1 MFAELGVSVEMF
13 IGEILLVLKS
23 HSLWAGPF
31 DSVFVLV
38 VVYLFVCLFVRFVA
52 VVACLFVLRRIIKK
66 STIRPTNQSPAVHEV
81 CELWNRTVTR
91 VEDGDL

>member
-1 MFAELGVSVEMF
+1 MF
-13 IGEILLVLKS
+13 IEEMLLVLKS

-31 DSVFVLV
+31 DCVFVV
-38 VVYLFVCLFVRFVA
+38 VVVNLFVCLFVRFVA
-52 VVACLFVLRRIIKK
+52 VIVLACLFILRRIIKK

>member
-1 MFAELGVSVEMF
+1 M
-13 IGEILLVLKS
+13 LLVLKS

-31 DSVFVLV
+31 DCVFVV
-38 VVYLFVCLFVRFVA
+38 VVYLFVCLFVRFLA
-52 VVACLFVLRRIIKK
+52 VIVLACLFILRRIINK